1 MGAVGLDPVSV
12 GQTSSWN
19 LYRSFRQLAQEVRV
33 IAMKKW
39 FIAIFV
45 CLIANLASGENE
57 GQRFCCNDGEN
68 WIAGSRVGNIYA

>member
-1 MGAVGLDPVSV
+1 MLSG
-12 GQTSSWN
+12 
-19 LYRSFRQLAQEVRV
+19 FRQVVQEVRV

-45 CLIANLASGENE
+45 CLIANLASGQNE

-68 WIAGSRVGNIYA
+68 WIAGTRVGNIFTQPTTDHLVI